1 MFHTL
6 PDDIWRLL
14 FQYIHVADMVR
25 LQLIYKRNIYDV
37 NTLQQL
43 YSKEEVI
50 EQTTSF
56 YIRTF
61 MDTRATTVVITI
73 PHKHTYKIT
82 TKYNHTH
89 ISHMFVKQQFLRFF
103 SK

>member
-6 PDDIWRLL
+6 PDDILRLL

-25 LQLIYKRNIYDV
+25 LQFIYKRNVYGV
-37 NTLQQL
+37 NMLQLL
-43 YSKEEVI
+43 YSQEEVI
-50 EQTTSF
+50 EQTSSF

-61 MDTRATTVVITI
+61 MDTRATTVVTTI
-73 PHKHTYKIT
+73 PHNHTYKIT

-89 ISHMFVKQQFLRFF
+89 TSHIFVKQQFLRFF
-103 SK
+103 N